1 MLICDFHVRVVG
13 SNTTSTQR
21 IVVWLLG
28 SGQINQ
34 IWKREHSEI
43 EEREPNPQP
52 TNGRLSDDEDRQG
65 TVAAQVINIVVGGWN
80 SVKGRKSDVGGGVC
94 AFA

>member
-1 MLICDFHVRVVG
+1 MTFTCGLLGATPQAR
-13 SNTTSTQR
+13 SE

-34 IWKREHSEI
+34 IWKREDSEI